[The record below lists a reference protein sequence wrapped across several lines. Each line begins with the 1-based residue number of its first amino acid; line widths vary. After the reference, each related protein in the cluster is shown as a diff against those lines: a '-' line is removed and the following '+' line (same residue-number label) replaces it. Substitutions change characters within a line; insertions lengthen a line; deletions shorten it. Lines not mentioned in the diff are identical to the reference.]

1 MQVNYINDLFGVVL
15 QKKYLLKEGTVN
27 IWKRNN
33 AYENIWAETFM
44 NFSVKYIGTE
54 NLSHLEDLS
63 GYDHLLQSICKKT
76 CLASLIKKRI
86 YQRYY

>member
-1 MQVNYINDLFGVVL
+1 M
-15 QKKYLLKEGTVN
+15 KEGTVN

-33 AYENIWAETFM
+33 ACESIWAETFM

-54 NLSHLEDLS
+54 TLSHLEDLS
-63 GYDHLLQSICKKT
+63 GYDHLLQSICKKNG
-76 CLASLIKKRI
+76 LASLTKKRI